1 MPDYG
6 RPLTFGYFLTPTADP
21 AAVLAAAAQVEDL
34 GLDLIGIQDHPY
46 QRRFLD
52 TFTLLAYLAARTTRV
67 RFFSDVASLPLR
79 PPAMLAKAAASL
91 DILSG
96 GRFDLGLGAGAFW
109 EAIAAMG
116 GPARTPAEA
125 VAAVEDAIAILRLA
139 WSQER
144 SIKHD
149 GPVYSVKGMQPGPLP
164 AHSIS
169 IWLGAYGPRML
180 SLLGRAA
187 DGWVPSL
194 NYLRLDQIPAQN
206 ARIDD
211 AALAAGR
218 DPASIRRIVNL
229 WGDLTNGPV
238 TGLLQGPVSQWVE
251 TLTLLAVEHGFDT
264 FMLGGEP
271 GATLARLAHEV
282 VPAVR
287 ESVAHAR
294 AWASPS
300 KP

>member
-1 MPDYG
+1 MPDYH

-21 AAVLAAAAQVEDL
+21 AAVLRAAAQVEDL

-46 QRRFLD
+46 QRRFFD
-52 TFTLLAYLAARTTRV
+52 AFTLLAYLAARTTRV
-67 RFFSDVASLPLR
+67 RLFSDVASLPLR

-109 EAIAAMG
+109 EGIAAMG

-125 VAAVEDAIAILRLA
+125 FAAVEDAVAILRLA
-139 WSQER
+139 WSDER

-149 GPVYSVKGMQPGPLP
+149 GQVYSVKGMHPGPAP
-164 AHSIS
+164 AHDIA
-169 IWLGAYGPRML
+169 IYIGGYGPRML
-180 SLLGRAA
+180 ALIGRAA

-194 NYLRLDQIPAQN
+194 SYLKLDQIAAQN

-211 AALAAGR
+211 AAQAAGR

-229 WGDLTNGPV
+229 WGDLTDGPV
-238 TGLLQGPVSQWVE
+238 TGLLQGPASHWVE

-271 GATLARLAHEV
+271 GAPLARLVNEV
-282 VPAVR
+282 IPAVR
-287 ESVAHAR
+287 ESVAQAR
-294 AWASPS
+294 AQR
-300 KP
+300 

>member
-1 MPDYG
+1 
-6 RPLTFGYFLTPTADP
+6 
-21 AAVLAAAAQVEDL
+21 
-34 GLDLIGIQDHPY
+34 
-46 QRRFLD
+46 
-52 TFTLLAYLAARTTRV
+52 
-67 RFFSDVASLPLR
+67 
-79 PPAMLAKAAASL
+79 
-91 DILSG
+91 
-96 GRFDLGLGAGAFW
+96 
-109 EAIAAMG
+109 
-116 GPARTPAEA
+116 
-125 VAAVEDAIAILRLA
+125 VEDAIAILRLA